1 MWVLRYMGSN
11 KCTILYIM
19 VWVGIFE
26 LAVSKVRD
34 NSGQSNWVKVSR
46 GKAQEIE
53 KIKSKSHHVGSQIN
67 GVKQV
72 HYIVY
77 NGMGIYFRVSSK

>member
-26 LAVSKVRD
+26 LAVGMVRG
-34 NSGQSNWVKVSR
+34 NSGQSNL
-46 GKAQEIE
+46 GKSEPLKTQEIE
-53 KIKSKSHHVGSQIN
+53 KIKSKSHHVGSQIY
-67 GVKQV
+67 GVK
-72 HYIVY
+72 
-77 NGMGIYFRVSSK
+77 